1 MDEETRPSGG
11 EPAGSPATPDNDAAP
26 LAPAPDPWAPP
37 SAASPASPV
46 TPAAREAT
54 ASSEPAPPPQQPWS
68 RPAEAGQQP
77 WTPAPEPWAPAP
89 EPWTP
94 PAQSPAPTASEPWTP
109 SQTDAWSR
117 HAGTAWTPP
126 SYQAAFDA
134 DDRVEPASPAVPTQ
148 PVGPRRRSALGG
160 LTAILVVALLAA
172 TFASGGTY
180 LALQASG
187 ALDRPAAVAS
197 TLPPTGQ
204 STSIGSTPSTTP
216 GSGGSA
222 VTGSS
227 DVVAAAARVSP
238 AVVTIISSQQTSSNG
253 QDPFNPAPSPSAGNN
268 GGGLTPTGIGSGFI
282 VASDG
287 WIVTNHHVVEGA
299 SALTV
304 QLSNG
309 KTYPATVYGTDTL
322 TDLAIVKIDATGLP
336 TAPLGTSANL
346 QIGEQAIAIGDP
358 LGQYPGTVTAGVVS
372 GLARSI
378 DVSGSSLDDLIQTDA
393 AINPG
398 NSGGPLV
405 NAIGE
410 VIGIDTAV
418 AGSAQGIGFAIP
430 IDIAKPLVKQ
440 AMAGQALAR
449 PWLGVRYQPLD
460 AGLAA
465 QNTLPVNQGAWITA
479 GQSGQAA
486 VESGGPAD
494 KAGLKENDIITAV
507 NGVAVD
513 AAHPLIQLI
522 ASYGP
527 GDSVKLTVQ
536 RGSQTLELTVV
547 LGTRP
552 ANAS

>member
-1 MDEETRPSGG
+1 MDEETRLPGG
-11 EPAGSPATPDNDAAP
+11 EPEGPPDTPNTDAATHP
-26 LAPAPDPWAPP
+26 GTPDPWAPP
-37 SAASPASPV
+37 DST
-46 TPAAREAT
+46 TPPPPT
-54 ASSEPAPPPQQPWS
+54 APQPTWDVAPDTTAPAP
-68 RPAEAGQQP
+68 GP
-77 WTPAPEPWAPAP
+77 WTPPTPTEPEPWAGPGASTSGPAAPEPWSPPSSDGWARPAEPAWTAPTYQPAYDPDPTVEPPPPAVAPARIP
-89 EPWTP
+89 
-94 PAQSPAPTASEPWTP
+94 
-109 SQTDAWSR
+109 
-117 HAGTAWTPP
+117 
-126 SYQAAFDA
+126 
-134 DDRVEPASPAVPTQ
+134 
-148 PVGPRRRSALGG
+148 PRRRTALGG
-160 LTAILVVALLAA
+160 LAAITAVALLAG

-187 ALDRPAAVAS
+187 ALDRQTVVAN
-197 TLPPTGQ
+197 TLPAGQ
-204 STSIGSTPSTTP
+204 STSTGSTPSTGP
-216 GSGGSA
+216 GSTGSA
-222 VTGSS
+222 VSGSS
-227 DVVAAAARVSP
+227 NIVAAAARVSP
-238 AVVTIISSQQTSSNG
+238 AVVTIISSQQASSNG
-253 QDPFNPAPSPSAGNN
+253 QDPFNQLPSPSASN
-268 GGGLTPTGIGSGFI
+268 GLVPSGIGSGFI
-282 VASDG
+282 VDSNG

-309 KTYPATVYGTDTL
+309 KTYPAKVYGTDTL

-346 QIGEQAIAIGDP
+346 QVGEQAIAIGDP
-358 LGQYPGTVTAGVVS
+358 LGQYPGTVTSGVVS

-378 DVSGSSLDDLIQTDA
+378 DVSGGTLDDLIQTDA

-440 AMAGQALAR
+440 AMAGQQLAR

-465 QNTLPVNQGAWITA
+465 QNTLPVDHGAWITA

-486 VESGGPAD
+486 VESGGPAA

-513 AAHPLIQLI
+513 EAHPLIQLI

-536 RGSQTLELTVV
+536 RGSQSLELTVV

-552 ANAS
+552 ATVN